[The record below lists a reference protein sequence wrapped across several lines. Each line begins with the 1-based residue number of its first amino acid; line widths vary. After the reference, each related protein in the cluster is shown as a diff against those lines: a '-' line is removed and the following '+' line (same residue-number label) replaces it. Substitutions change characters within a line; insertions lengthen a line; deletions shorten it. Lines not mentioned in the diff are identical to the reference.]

1 MNFLPVMRRFANRV
15 QRRRTYRAAYQGAL
29 VHRLAWQTERG
40 LHVLLWAGIAGMT
53 FVAVQPIIMP
63 VSPASPISS
72 QPPQR
77 LAVIPSLPLSL
88 PVTEQVQAHNDSLFV
103 LTSPPAAE
111 PPQLGAVSERPVRTS
126 APDNLPVRPLPRWQ
140 LEVQSSTMAETM
152 ALHALANA
160 NRYLQTGKF
169 ELARQWLLDIL
180 GQDPHRVEA
189 LAGMLLLSKKLGDID
204 SEQAYL
210 ERLRQVIPDYTCH
223 DETLL
228 LSEVE

>member
-1 MNFLPVMRRFANRV
+1 MNLLPVMRRFANRV
-15 QRRRTYRAAYQGAL
+15 QRRRTYRAAYQGVL
-29 VHRLAWQTERG
+29 VHRLAWQTDRG

-63 VSPASPISS
+63 ISPAPLISS

-77 LAVIPSLPLSL
+77 LAVIRSLPPPL
-88 PVTEQVQAHNDSLFV
+88 PVTAQVQAHNDSLFV
-103 LTSPPAAE
+103 LTSPLAAE
-111 PPQLGAVSERPVRTS
+111 PSQLVAVSEHPVRTS
-126 APDNLPVRPLPRWQ
+126 APNNPPVRPLRWQ
-140 LEVQSSTMAETM
+140 LEVQSSTMTETM

-160 NRYLQTGKF
+160 NRYLQSGKF

-189 LAGMLLLSKKLGDID
+189 LAGMLLVSKKLGDID
-204 SEQAYL
+204 SEQAYM